1 MANDMMFPKVVSSIE
16 STADSLIVQEVFES
30 YIQALK
36 AIRDQGF
43 KHDKRYSIKEDKMTF
58 YRKGRN
64 YKILTSKYNRYEG
77 TRWVVRTW

>member
-1 MANDMMFPKVVSSIE
+1 MMFPKVVSSIE

-58 YRKGRN
+58 YRKGRY

-77 TRWVVRTW
+77 TRWVVRTWRY

>member
-16 STADSLIVQEVFES
+16 STAGSLIVQEVFES
-30 YIQALK
+30 YLQALK

-64 YKILTSKYNRYEG
+64 YKILTPKYNRYEG

>member
-1 MANDMMFPKVVSSIE
+1 MMFPKVVSSIE
-16 STADSLIVQEVFES
+16 STAGSLIVQEVFES
-30 YIQALK
+30 YLQALK

-64 YKILTSKYNRYEG
+64 YKILTPKYNRYEG